1 MLSYVD
7 NLNRRE
13 GKRTKK
19 ESRERRTQKT
29 TECVPVAPPSPRPV
43 SSCVWVPSRPV
54 APVVVLY
61 FVLHPKG
68 DDCRRRRA
76 RRKIKENVDTDLPE
90 ESSWSPRCVS
100 FCQLGW
106 CWLLISTIWNCFL
119 NWKAKSRKSIVLTF
133 SINVFKMFL
142 LNICAAACASLLKIP
157 DFPEPA

>member
-1 MLSYVD
+1 MLFKLRLHDFSLLLAPAPLLHPPSSLGLQPVRLPPLPTHLPLCPVQPPRPAPPHMLLYVD
-7 NLNRRE
+7 NLNKRE

-90 ESSWSPRCVS
+90 ESS
-100 FCQLGW
+100 
-106 CWLLISTIWNCFL
+106 
-119 NWKAKSRKSIVLTF
+119 
-133 SINVFKMFL
+133 
-142 LNICAAACASLLKIP
+142 
-157 DFPEPA
+157 